1 MGTNSIQA
9 KVADGWKLLE
19 TRKKQL
25 ESAQEQTKAVQAEY
39 SKIQKEKGNA
49 EQLDAKLA
57 QKVMIL
63 SNFNVK
69 AEPKEPNKVED
80 PGSAPNIPAEASEKE
95 KGIINNEFEQKKADF
110 KQYQEDVKQYE
121 KDLKEFKKY
130 EALKDEI
137 EKESPEIKGQLDTLM
152 KAAQAKEDELKQAK
166 NGETELQ
173 REFDFSWDNYQELQK
188 ELETAKFDVTLNKQG
203 DNLTSV
209 AKENINKTS
218 IDGKEADVKAVYDG
232 IVAGD
237 TENKVDNTKKHYTT
251 MKVGDKHTYNKDQI
265 AKMGA
270 DVNLTDDFGEDFGT
284 QMNNLLEDAVKE
296 KPDQK
301 PEGTEV
307 DSGDKPAKPDQKPV
321 KSKDKIIFPRGI
333 QWQGTE
339 GNKLSDFGLTDNGDG
354 TYKASTGKTYTAA
367 EVNKYFR
374 EIEDSSGNNYSKYLD
389 KAEKLGIK
397 YDGLSPKELKETV
410 KAAEKGLKAKEKRS
424 KVVDKYAHEINEYG
438 ININGRSANDIKA
451 LVKAAKAKAI
461 ETTNT
466 STKVEVQKAESAP
479 KKDQPAVKAE
489 AETKTDAKTRLKAIK
504 EQQLANLSENE
515 RKKYDEIMADTDFFT
530 GGQAR
535 ADIYLTRVSAY
546 QEGSRY
552 KVTDPNGVQSSY
564 TARLTNKGEKVF
576 EQNGVFYEIG
586 KDGFPDKSK
595 TVKKEDIKP
604 FS

>member
-9 KVADGWKLLE
+9 QVKDGWKLLE

-25 ESAQEQTKAVQAEY
+25 KSAQEQTKAIQEEY
-39 SKIQKEKGNA
+39 SKIQKDQSKA

-57 QKVMIL
+57 QKIMVL

-69 AEPKEPNKVED
+69 AEPKEPKKVEN
-80 PGSAPNIPAEASEKE
+80 PGSAPNIPADAGEKE
-95 KGIINNEFEQKKADF
+95 KGIINNEFEQKKKEF
-110 KQYQEDVKQYE
+110 EKYQNDVKQYE

-130 EALKDEI
+130 EALKAEI

-152 KAAQAKEDELKQAK
+152 KAAQTKEDELKKAQ
-166 NGETELQ
+166 GEEAELQ
-173 REFDFSWDNYQELQK
+173 REFDFSWDNYQELQQ
-188 ELETAKFDVTLNKQG
+188 ELNDAKFEVTLNKQG

-218 IDGKEADVKAVYDG
+218 IDGKQADVKAVYDG

-237 TENKVDNTKKHYTT
+237 KENNAESNKKHYTT
-251 MKVGDKHTYNKDQI
+251 MKVGDKHKYNKDQI

-270 DVNLTDDFGEDFGT
+270 DVNLTDDFGKDFGT
-284 QMNNLLEDAVKE
+284 QMNNLLDEAVKE
-296 KPDQK
+296 KPAQK

-397 YDGLSPKELKETV
+397 YEGLSPKELKEAV
-410 KAAEKGLKAKEKRS
+410 KAAEKGSKAEEKRLKAL
-424 KVVDKYAHEINEYG
+424 VKYADEINEYG
-438 ININGRSANDIKA
+438 IDIKGRSANDIKA
-451 LVKAAKAKAI
+451 LVKDAKAKAK

-466 STKVEVQKAESAP
+466 STKVEVQKAKTAP

-504 EQQLANLSENE
+504 ERQLANLSENE

-552 KVTDPNGVQSSY
+552 RVTDPNGEQSYY
-564 TARLTNKGEKVF
+564 TARLTNNGEKVF
-576 EQNGVFYEIG
+576 EQKGVFYEIG

-595 TVKKEDIKP
+595 TVKKDDIKP

>member
-1 MGTNSIQA
+1 MGTNGIQA

-39 SKIQKEKGNA
+39 LKIQKDQGKA

-69 AEPKEPNKVED
+69 AEPKEPKKVED
-80 PGSAPNIPAEASEKE
+80 PGSAPNIPADANEKE
-95 KGIINNEFEQKKADF
+95 KDIINREFEQKKADF

-130 EALKDEI
+130 EALKAEI

-188 ELETAKFDVTLNKQG
+188 ELNDAKFEVTLNKQG

-209 AKENINKTS
+209 AKDNINKTS
-218 IDGKEADVKAVYDG
+218 IDGKEADVKAVYEG

-237 TENKVDNTKKHYTT
+237 EENKADNTKKHYTT
-251 MKVGDKHTYNKDQI
+251 MRVGDKHTYNKDQI

-307 DSGDKPAKPDQKPV
+307 GSGEKPAKPDQKPV

-397 YDGLSPKELKETV
+397 YEGLSPKELKEAV
-410 KAAEKGLKAKEKRS
+410 KAAEKGSKAEEKRLKAL
-424 KVVDKYAHEINEYG
+424 VKYADEINEYG
-438 ININGRSANDIKA
+438 IDIKGRSANDIKA
-451 LVKAAKAKAI
+451 LVKDAKAKAK

-466 STKVEVQKAESAP
+466 STKVEVQKAKTAP

-504 EQQLANLSENE
+504 ERQLANLSENE

-595 TVKKEDIKP
+595 TVKKDDIKP

>member
-39 SKIQKEKGNA
+39 SKIQKVKGHA

-69 AEPKEPNKVED
+69 TKPKEPKKVED
-80 PGSAPNIPAEASEKE
+80 PGSAPNIPADANEKE
-95 KGIINNEFEQKKADF
+95 KGIINREFEQKKADF
-110 KQYQEDVKQYE
+110 EKYQNDVKQYE

-130 EALKDEI
+130 EALKAEI

-166 NGETELQ
+166 NGEAELQ
-173 REFDFSWDNYQELQK
+173 REFDFSWDNYQELQQ
-188 ELETAKFDVTLNKQG
+188 ELNDAKFEVTLKKQG

-218 IDGKEADVKAVYDG
+218 IDGKEANVKDVYKG

-237 TENKVDNTKKHYTT
+237 NENGAESNKKHYTT

-270 DVNLTDDFGEDFGT
+270 DVNLTDDFGEDFGI

-307 DSGDKPAKPDQKPV
+307 GSGDKPAKPDQKPV

-389 KAEKLGIK
+389 KAEDLGIDYTK
-397 YDGLSPKELKETV
+397 FSSSKDLKEAV
-410 KAAEKGLKAKEKRS
+410 KAAEKGLKAEEKRL
-424 KVVDKYAHEINEYG
+424 KALDKYADEIKEYG
-438 ININGRSANDIKA
+438 INIEGRSANDIKA
-451 LVKAAKAKAI
+451 AVKAAKAKAK

-466 STKVEVQKAESAP
+466 STKVEVQKAKTAP

-504 EQQLANLSENE
+504 EKQMLKQ
-515 RKKYDEIMADTDFFT
+515 D
-530 GGQAR
+530 
-535 ADIYLTRVSAY
+535 
-546 QEGSRY
+546 
-552 KVTDPNGVQSSY
+552 
-564 TARLTNKGEKVF
+564 
-576 EQNGVFYEIG
+576 
-586 KDGFPDKSK
+586 
-595 TVKKEDIKP
+595 
-604 FS
+604 

>member
-25 ESAQEQTKAVQAEY
+25 KSAQEQTKAVQAEY
-39 SKIQKEKGNA
+39 SKIQKEQGRA

-69 AEPKEPNKVED
+69 AKPKEPKKVED

-130 EALKDEI
+130 EALKAEI

-152 KAAQAKEDELKQAK
+152 KAAQAKEDELKKAQGDEA
-166 NGETELQ
+166 GLQ
-173 REFDFSWDNYQELQK
+173 REVDFSWDNYQELQK
-188 ELETAKFDVTLNKQG
+188 ELENAKFDVTLNKQG

-218 IDGKEADVKAVYDG
+218 IDGKQADVKAVYDG

-237 TENKVDNTKKHYTT
+237 NENKAESNKKHYTT
-251 MKVGDKHTYNKDQI
+251 MKVGDKHTYTKAQI

-270 DVNLTDDFGEDFGT
+270 DVNLADDFGEDFGKE
-284 QMNNLLEDAVKE
+284 MNSLLDEAVKE

-307 DSGDKPAKPDQKPV
+307 DSGEKPAKPDQKPV

-389 KAEKLGIK
+389 KAE
-397 YDGLSPKELKETV
+397 
-410 KAAEKGLKAKEKRS
+410 
-424 KVVDKYAHEINEYG
+424 N
-438 ININGRSANDIKA
+438 
-451 LVKAAKAKAI
+451 
-461 ETTNT
+461 
-466 STKVEVQKAESAP
+466 
-479 KKDQPAVKAE
+479 
-489 AETKTDAKTRLKAIK
+489 
-504 EQQLANLSENE
+504 
-515 RKKYDEIMADTDFFT
+515 
-530 GGQAR
+530 
-535 ADIYLTRVSAY
+535 
-546 QEGSRY
+546 
-552 KVTDPNGVQSSY
+552 
-564 TARLTNKGEKVF
+564 
-576 EQNGVFYEIG
+576 
-586 KDGFPDKSK
+586 
-595 TVKKEDIKP
+595 
-604 FS
+604 